1 VGFSGQT
8 AGGSNEGGFIMDIQN
23 IFNRAAKNTSLED
36 FILVSLSK
44 DKKRVYTMSRLSEQ
58 LANKLVDR
66 MVANPKSKIQLHKI
80 ALFLEKVCENEL
92 YREAL

>member
-1 VGFSGQT
+1 
-8 AGGSNEGGFIMDIQN
+8 MDIQN

-66 MVANPKSKIQLHKI
+66 MVVNPKSKIQLHKI
-80 ALFLEKVCENEL
+80 ALFLEKVCETEL

>member
-1 VGFSGQT
+1 
-8 AGGSNEGGFIMDIQN
+8 MDIQN

-44 DKKRVYTMSRLSEQ
+44 DKKRVYTMSRLSEP

-66 MVANPKSKIQLHKI
+66 MVANPKSKIQIHKI
-80 ALFLEKVCENEL
+80 ALFLEKVCETEL